1 MLKIQDGRIIIAE
14 ASVKLPN
21 GLYLSNYNDK
31 RKKLMFKD
39 ENINFHIELTQLCGE
54 LPEFAD
60 TRNSVL
66 LQKGFIIKDKT
77 EITVNGLRGYYI
89 IYRITEKECYEA
101 WLKNDIE
108 KYETYLKLQ
117 ICAYTKKTNI
127 TDVLQQKTVNDFF
140 CNIRAE

>member
-77 EITVNGLRGYYI
+77 EITVNGLRG
-89 IYRITEKECYEA
+89 
-101 WLKNDIE
+101 
-108 KYETYLKLQ
+108 
-117 ICAYTKKTNI
+117 
-127 TDVLQQKTVNDFF
+127 
-140 CNIRAE
+140 